1 MSIYLNFYGLEREPF
16 GATPDPD
23 FLFMTPGHR
32 EVLAQLL
39 YAIQERKGFVLL
51 TAEVGMGK
59 TTLLQALRQNL
70 DSTTAVAYVSNSL
83 LPFQGILEYMLEEF
97 ELEKPG
103 ESHAQRLVTLQNFL
117 LERHR
122 AGQNTVLILDEA
134 QNLYPQTLE
143 QIRLLS
149 NFETTKEKIL
159 QIILVGQPELQSR
172 LELPEL
178 RQLKQRIGMICS
190 IPAMTGAGTRN
201 YIRTRLRMA
210 GAKDLGIFGEDSLQR
225 ISEYAEGIPR
235 VVNTVCDHCLL
246 IGYADQTRRVD
257 GDVVEQAIDYL
268 EAGRRPRPRVRSRER
283 ARTRPGTARARAA
296 RRASSLRWGLLGVS
310 AAVVAGVAALVF
322 VHSDFVPQVVDLS
335 SSYLTD
341 LARAVKSLVL
351 R

>member
-1 MSIYLNFYGLEREPF
+1 VAIYLTFYGLERDPF
-16 GATPDPD
+16 GVTPDPD

-32 EVLAQLL
+32 ETLAQLL
-39 YAIQERKGFVLL
+39 YAIQERKGFILV

-59 TTLLQALRQNL
+59 TTLLQSLRQEL
-70 DSTTAVAYVSNSL
+70 DSTTAVAYVSNSM

-97 ELEKPG
+97 EIQKPG

-159 QIILVGQPELQSR
+159 QIVLVGQPELQSR

-178 RQLKQRIGMICS
+178 RQLKQRIGMLCS
-190 IPAMTGAGTRN
+190 IPPMTRGGTRS
-201 YIRTRLRMA
+201 YIRTRLRLA
-210 GAKDLGIFGEDSLQR
+210 GARDPGLFTEDALAR
-225 ISEYAEGIPR
+225 IVDYAQGIPR

-246 IGYADQTRRVD
+246 IGYADQTRRID
-257 GDVVEQAIDYL
+257 RDIVEQAIGYL
-268 EAGRRPRPRVRSRER
+268 EVGARPRVQRR
-283 ARTRPGTARARAA
+283 ARGRSGRARAKTS
-296 RRASSLRWGLLGVS
+296 RMTPLHWGLLGTS
-310 AAVVAGVAALVF
+310 AALVTG
-322 VHSDFVPQVVDLS
+322 VVAAAVAQPSLLPQVVDLS
-335 SSYLTD
+335 ASYLAD
-341 LARAVKSLVL
+341 VARTVRALMT